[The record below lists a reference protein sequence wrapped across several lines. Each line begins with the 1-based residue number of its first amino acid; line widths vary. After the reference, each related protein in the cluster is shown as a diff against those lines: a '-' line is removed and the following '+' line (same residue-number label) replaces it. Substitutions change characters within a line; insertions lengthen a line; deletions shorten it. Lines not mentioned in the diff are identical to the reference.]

1 MFQYCSVHV
10 IPDQLMLFGGSS
22 EPCGQAKLMSIGK
35 LGVEENKAHSD
46 KISNFVE
53 KNLGIKKD
61 RLEF

>member
-1 MFQYCSVHV
+1 
-10 IPDQLMLFGGSS
+10 MLFGGSS